1 MTETTWTVASVEEL
15 KAVAGELLG
24 IWKQLPQTEAVVI
37 ALSGDLGAGKTTFV
51 QQLAQTLGIT
61 ETVNSPTYVLMKSYE
76 TTDTTFTSL
85 VHIDAYRIEHDDE
98 MKPLHFTEQLVQPHT
113 LICIEWAERISAFLP
128 ARTLKIDLEALPHS
142 KHKLTYYAD

>member
-24 IWKQLPQTEAVVI
+24 IWKQLPQNEAIVI

-51 QQLAQTLGIT
+51 QQLAQIVGVT
-61 ETVNSPTYVLMKSYE
+61 ETVNSPTYVLVKSYE
-76 TTDTTFTSL
+76 TTDSILSTL
-85 VHIDAYRIEHDDE
+85 IHIDAYRIEHDSE
-98 MKPLHFTEQLVQPHT
+98 MKPLHFTELLNNPHT

>member
-1 MTETTWTVASVEEL
+1 MTETIWTVASIEEL

-51 QQLAQTLGIT
+51 QQLAQMVGIA

-76 TTDTTFTSL
+76 TTDTTFTML
-85 VHIDAYRIEHDDE
+85 VHIDAYRIEHDEE
-98 MKPLHFTEQLVQPHT
+98 MKPLHFNELLAQPHT
-113 LICIEWAERISAFLP
+113 LICIEWAERISTFLP
-128 ARTLKIDLEALPHS
+128 SRTLKIDLEALPHS
-142 KHKLTYYAD
+142 KHALTYYAD